1 MSGFY
6 PTPKAR
12 VICDFGTLKAGL
24 CADLQREQASQADDQ
39 MTKAENRAPGFE
51 LERALGERGLRCI
64 AGVDEVGR
72 GPLAGPVTA
81 AAVIFPPDID
91 EETLLGIR
99 DSKELT
105 AGARE
110 RLAALVL
117 QRALDVRVGWAPA
130 REVDA
135 VGIVG
140 ATRRAMMRAIN
151 KLEHRPEGLLIDAVT
166 LPGVAL
172 PQLCPVKGDRVSLSI
187 AAASIVAKVARD
199 KLMEEADH
207 KYPGYG
213 FCRNKGYGTRQH
225 IGALERQGPCRI
237 HRVTFAPVARCNG
250 FGKLV

>member
-1 MSGFY
+1 
-6 PTPKAR
+6 
-12 VICDFGTLKAGL
+12 
-24 CADLQREQASQADDQ
+24 
-39 MTKAENRAPGFE
+39 MTKADTGGPGFE
-51 LERALGERGLRCI
+51 LERALREGGLMYI

-91 EETLLGIR
+91 QDVLLGIR

-110 RLAALVL
+110 RLAVLVL

-140 ATRRAMMRAIN
+140 ATRRAMMRALN
-151 KLEHRPEGLLIDAVT
+151 KLDPKPEGVLIDAVS

-199 KLMEEADH
+199 RLMNEADR

-213 FCRNKGYGTRQH
+213 FSRNKGYGTREH
-225 IGALERQGPCRI
+225 MGALNRQGPCRI
-237 HRVTFAPVARCNG
+237 HRASFAPVAHING
-250 FGKLV
+250 HGMLV

>member
-1 MSGFY
+1 M
-6 PTPKAR
+6 
-12 VICDFGTLKAGL
+12 
-24 CADLQREQASQADDQ
+24 
-39 MTKAENRAPGFE
+39 
-51 LERALGERGLRCI
+51 
-64 AGVDEVGR
+64 GR

-91 EETLLGIR
+91 QDVLLGIR

-105 AGARE
+105 AGARAK
-110 RLAALVL
+110 LAVLVL

-151 KLEHRPEGLLIDAVT
+151 KLEPRAEGLLIDAVS
-166 LPGVAL
+166 LPGISL
-172 PQLCPVKGDRVSLSI
+172 PQRCPVKGDRVSLSI

-199 KLMEEADH
+199 KLMEEADR

-213 FCRNKGYGTRQH
+213 FCRNKGYGTREH
-225 IGALERQGPCRI
+225 MGALERQGPCRI

-250 FGKLV
+250 LGMLV